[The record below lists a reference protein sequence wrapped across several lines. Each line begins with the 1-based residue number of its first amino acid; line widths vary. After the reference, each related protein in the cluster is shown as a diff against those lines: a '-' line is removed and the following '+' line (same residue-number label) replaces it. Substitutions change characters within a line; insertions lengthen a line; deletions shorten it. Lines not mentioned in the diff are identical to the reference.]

1 MQELL
6 IRLFPNVMS
15 KLPDF
20 YESIYETFIM
30 VGWSGS
36 ISFVIGLLLGI
47 MLTVTKKGG
56 ILQNLLLFQILDK
69 TINFLRSIPFI
80 ILLASLIPL
89 TRLISGTAIGIEG
102 AIVPL
107 VFGTVPF
114 FSRQI
119 ESALAEMDSGLIE
132 AAQSMGSGPIDI
144 IFRAYLKE
152 CIPGIVRGTTITAIS
167 LIGLSAMAGAV
178 GAGGLGDFAIRFGY
192 QRNQIDVTYA
202 SVIVLVG
209 MVSIIQ
215 IIGNFIV
222 EKNNHTH

>member
-1 MQELL
+1 MQGFLTSF
-6 IRLFPNVMS
+6 FPNVMS

-20 YESIYETFIM
+20 YESIFDTLLM
-30 VGWSGS
+30 VTWSGS
-36 ISFVIGLLLGI
+36 ISFILGLILGI
-47 MLTVTKKGG
+47 VLTVTKKEG
-56 ILQNLLLFQILDK
+56 ILQNQTFFQILDK
-69 TINFLRSIPFI
+69 TINFFRSIPFI

-89 TRLISGTAIGIEG
+89 TRLISGTAIGVDG

-114 FSRQI
+114 FARQI
-119 ESALAEMDSGLIE
+119 ESALAELDSGLIE
-132 AAQSMGSGPIDI
+132 AAQSMGSGPLEI
-144 IFRAYLKE
+144 IFRVYLKE
-152 CIPGIVRGTTITAIS
+152 CIPGIARGTTITAIS
-167 LIGLSAMAGAV
+167 LIGLTAMAGAV

-215 IIGNFIV
+215 VIGNSIV
-222 EKNNHTH
+222 KKNSH

>member
-1 MQELL
+1 
-6 IRLFPNVMS
+6 MS
-15 KLPDF
+15 KLPGF
-20 YESIYETFIM
+20 YESIYETIVM

-36 ISFVIGLLLGI
+36 ISFIFGLILGI
-47 MLTVTKKGG
+47 CLTVTKKGG
-56 ILQNLLLFQILDK
+56 ILQNNVIFKILD
-69 TINFLRSIPFI
+69 TVINFLRSIPFV
-80 ILLASLIPL
+80 ILLASLITL
-89 TRLISGTAIGIEG
+89 TRLISGTSIGVEG

-119 ESALAEMDSGLIE
+119 ETALAELDPGLVE
-132 AAQSMGSGPIDI
+132 AAQSMGSGPMEI
-144 IFRAYLKE
+144 IFRVYLKE

-167 LIGLSAMAGAV
+167 LIGLTAMAGAV

-202 SVIVLVG
+202 SVIVLVL

-215 IIGNFIV
+215 IIGNIV
-222 EKNNHTH
+222 VKKNSH